1 VRPPPAEVVIVAV
14 DRDAAARLNLPLV
27 PEKWPRALH
36 ARHTEQLAR
45 AGATAIAFDILF
57 EEARDTSGDRAF
69 ADAIRQAQ
77 TVVLFAYLRKEP
89 DPLAGQ
95 EDASVLHIER
105 LVMPIAPLA
114 QAAAALAPFP
124 LPKVPVTVRQY
135 WTFKTSAGD
144 KPTLP
149 VVVFQLAA
157 LDVYD
162 DFRRLVEVVHPSQ
175 AAKLPRD
182 RDAILDILGVETF
195 IGMLRDLFATGQLN
209 AARLLERLQPTTP
222 GVGDD
227 RKQTILRSLIQL
239 YQHGYSRYIDFY
251 GPPGTVTTIPYDR
264 VTQEAV
270 ASHEPLDLRGKAVFV
285 GFSEHAWPEKQDAFH
300 TVFSQQDG
308 SDLSGVEIAAT
319 AFANLLENM
328 PIRLCSGPSFF
339 LVISLWGVVLGLV
352 CRLAPTVIAALSAL
366 GLSVLG
372 VWVAQHQFAATGTW
386 YPLMIP
392 VAVQFPLAFVGAVLW
407 RYVDTDKE
415 RRNIRQAAGYYLPE
429 TLVEELAKD
438 VARLS
443 HSSEVIYGTCLFTD
457 AEQYTTVSEQMT
469 PEALGA
475 FMNTYYATLFE
486 PVQRYGGRISDVVG
500 DSVLAI
506 WSAAQP
512 DAMLQEQACLAALDM
527 AAAIQQF
534 KQTAETWHLPTRI
547 GLHTGP
553 ILMGNVGAYDRY
565 EYRAL
570 GDIVNTASRL
580 EGLNKTLGTRILV
593 SHEVIGQLDGF
604 LTRELGAFQLV
615 GKSQPLIV
623 HELLGCIDEVR
634 TFQRLLCAQFAEA
647 LEAYR
652 EQEWDRAIEQFSA
665 LIDHPDTYGDGPSL
679 FYVKLCEQY
688 KSKPSRAMWTGVV
701 RVLQK

>member
-1 VRPPPAEVVIVAV
+1 
-14 DRDAAARLNLPLV
+14 
-27 PEKWPRALH
+27 
-36 ARHTEQLAR
+36 
-45 AGATAIAFDILF
+45 
-57 EEARDTSGDRAF
+57 
-69 ADAIRQAQ
+69 
-77 TVVLFAYLRKEP
+77 
-89 DPLAGQ
+89 
-95 EDASVLHIER
+95 
-105 LVMPIAPLA
+105 
-114 QAAAALAPFP
+114 
-124 LPKVPVTVRQY
+124 
-135 WTFKTSAGD
+135 
-144 KPTLP
+144 
-149 VVVFQLAA
+149 
-157 LDVYD
+157 
-162 DFRRLVEVVHPSQ
+162 
-175 AAKLPRD
+175 
-182 RDAILDILGVETF
+182 
-195 IGMLRDLFATGQLN
+195 
-209 AARLLERLQPTTP
+209 
-222 GVGDD
+222 
-227 RKQTILRSLIQL
+227 
-239 YQHGYSRYIDFY
+239 
-251 GPPGTVTTIPYDR
+251 
-264 VTQEAV
+264 
-270 ASHEPLDLRGKAVFV
+270 
-285 GFSEHAWPEKQDAFH
+285 
-300 TVFSQQDG
+300 
-308 SDLSGVEIAAT
+308 
-319 AFANLLENM
+319 
-328 PIRLCSGPSFF
+328 
-339 LVISLWGVVLGLV
+339 
-352 CRLAPTVIAALSAL
+352 
-366 GLSVLG
+366 
-372 VWVAQHQFAATGTW
+372 
-386 YPLMIP
+386 MIP
-392 VAVQFPLAFVGAVLW
+392 VAVQFPLAFVAAVLW

-512 DAMLQEQACLAALDM
+512 DATLQEQACLAALDM

-534 KQTAETWHLPTRI
+534 KQAAETWHLPTRI

-553 ILMGNVGAYDRY
+553 ILLGNVGAYDRY

-593 SHEVIGQLDGF
+593 SQEVVGQLDGF

-615 GKSQPLIV
+615 GKSQPLVV

-679 FYVKLCEQY
+679 FYVQLCEQY